1 MFAEALAYALTPA
14 PAWARRAG
22 LLHQSVALA
31 ARYRRCRKAW
41 DEHYA
46 HCQAWVERAAAEAEP
61 GGVVVF
67 GSGPGH
73 DLPLARLLARF
84 QHVLLVDAIHPWRVR
99 WQDWCHLGLECL
111 TYDLSGWLNPAAV
124 DFELPPDTRAVVAVA
139 SHSNNP
145 SWRVVGVGRARRGLR
160 LPCLV
165 YTWRLARRAS
175 SPQ

>member
-46 HCQAWVERAAAEAEP
+46 QCRAWVERAAAEADP
-61 GGVVVF
+61 GGTVVVF

-99 WQDWCHLGLECL
+99 WQAWRHLGLECL
-111 TYDLSGWLNPAAV
+111 TYDLSGRLNPAAV
-124 DFELPPDTRAVVAVA
+124 DFELPPDTRLALSLNILGQLPLAFPEDTVVRQEIIAQHLAVV
-139 SHSNNP
+139 S
-145 SWRVVGVGRARRGLR
+145 REVV
-160 LPCLV
+160 
-165 YTWRLARRAS
+165 
-175 SPQ
+175 